1 MKLRRSNITLPLLLQ
16 RQIELDEHK
25 DLNELI
31 KREREIGKKNKG
43 LSKKKQLFNWLDS
56 LASEDLVNYQAKLLK
71 GNFLIK
77 LFLSFAGFMSGAFT
91 IYGLSNY
98 REKIPTNLILLLGL
112 FFLFQLISVLF
123 FFFAS
128 NYSLSSLL
136 TKVTPESWKGLL
148 NKNNAV
154 FAHLKKKFSIYLSQ
168 VFSIAFFTGA
178 IFTFLTL
185 VVVTDLAFSW
195 SSSLDI
201 TSKKV
206 HSITSTIST
215 PWQSV
220 VTNAVPSEQLVK
232 NSRYYKLQD
241 KLEKFEAKIYGYW
254 WPFVAMC
261 LLVYGLIPRLITY
274 IYSLLSLNKTIT
286 KTCLVIPGIE
296 DVLDRMNS
304 KVVSLSSTKGS
315 SRQIETLD
323 KSTETRHTEQNTEQ
337 RKEGLKFEQ
346 LALKENT
353 EVLIWSEATGSNF
366 FEAHSELITKYHTIG
381 SQRSTAQDKEVI
393 NELNKQNNILI
404 LTKSWEPPKAEF
416 TDFLILLRQ
425 HLGNT
430 KVISVL
436 PIALAN
442 KEGKKEIK
450 DIHAQA
456 WSLALAKLND
466 SWIRLYKE

>member
-16 RQIELDEHK
+16 KQIELDENK

-31 KREREIGKKNKG
+31 KREREIGKENKG
-43 LSKKKQLFNWLDS
+43 LSKKKQLFNWLDA
-56 LASEDLVNYQAKLLK
+56 LAGEDLINYQAKLLK

-77 LFLSFAGFMSGAFT
+77 LFLSFAGFLSGAFT

-112 FFLFQLISVLF
+112 FFFFQLISVLF

-128 NYSLSSLL
+128 NYSLAGLL
-136 TKVTPESWKGLL
+136 TKLTPESWKSLL

-154 FAHLKKKFSIYLSQ
+154 FTHLKKKFTIYLSQ

-178 IFTFLTL
+178 ICTFLTL

-215 PWQSV
+215 PWKSV
-220 VTNAVPSEQLVK
+220 VTNAVPSKQLVK

-274 IYSLLSLNKTIT
+274 FYSLFSLNNTINKTALI
-286 KTCLVIPGIE
+286 IPGVS

-304 KVVSLSSTKGS
+304 KVVSLSSS
-315 SRQIETLD
+315 ESASRLVE
-323 KSTETRHTEQNTEQ
+323 KNQNDDEE
-337 RKEGLKFEQ
+337 KKIGLKFEQ

-353 EVLIWSEATGSNF
+353 EVLIWSEAVKPDYFNSY
-366 FEAHSELITKYHTIG
+366 SELINNYLSIG
-381 SQRSTAQDKEVI
+381 SQKSTAEDKEVI
-393 NELNKQNNILI
+393 NKLNKDSNILI
-404 LTKSWEPPKAEF
+404 LVKSWEPPKAEF

-425 HLGNT
+425 YLGNT
-430 KVISVL
+430 KIISVL
-436 PIALAN
+436 PIALVSSN
-442 KEGKKEIK
+442 GKKEIK
-450 DIHAQA
+450 NIHAQA

-466 SWIRLYKE
+466 SWIKLYSEQ